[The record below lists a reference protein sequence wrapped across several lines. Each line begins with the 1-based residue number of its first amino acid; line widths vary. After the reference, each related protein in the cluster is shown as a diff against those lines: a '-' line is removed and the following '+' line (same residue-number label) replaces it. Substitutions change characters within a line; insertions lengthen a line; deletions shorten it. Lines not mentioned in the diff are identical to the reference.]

1 MKTVDISKLSK
12 KERDASR
19 KEVQVRER
27 ERDLLQQPHLYCG
40 SFIHTNIH
48 RCMRTHTH
56 TYMCACVYATRS
68 FSSRF
73 PWTVKQILGALKHPN
88 IIEYREAFED
98 HSQLCIV
105 MAYAEGGDL
114 SGKIKVCI
122 GCP

>member
-1 MKTVDISKLSK
+1 MRAYAYAYMHVCMHFM
-12 KERDASR
+12 
-19 KEVQVRER
+19 
-27 ERDLLQQPHLYCG
+27 QQDHSPHDFHG
-40 SFIHTNIH
+40 RI
-48 RCMRTHTH
+48 
-56 TYMCACVYATRS
+56 
-68 FSSRF
+68 
-73 PWTVKQILGALKHPN
+73 KQILGALKHPN